1 MKITNRLTHVVEE
14 QTYEPALS
22 KEQLEGVFEKAGVQ
36 GFQAELDIMERTENH
51 VQMMELDS
59 FLGFVKASGLNAVTY
74 DVTYFPHADQAEVDY
89 QIRQLAR
96 DLEIS
101 PEVIKEVCASEIDE
115 YVRLDAERDASL
127 PVHSIV
133 EAYTGGTAFAWYGI
147 NEYPRLKRILLE
159 KLVQGGK
166 KAEKEFINK
175 ASKAQVEYMGD
186 F

>member
-1 MKITNRLTHVVEE
+1 MKITNRLTHVREE
-14 QTYEPALS
+14 QTYEPAQS
-22 KEQLEGVFEKAGVQ
+22 EAQLVSTFEAAGVQ

-74 DVTYFPHADQAEVDY
+74 DVTYFPHADQAEVDF

-101 PEVIKEVCASEIDE
+101 PEVIKEVCAEEINE
-115 YVRLDAERDASL
+115 YIRLDAERDVSL

-159 KLVQGGK
+159 KLVKGGK